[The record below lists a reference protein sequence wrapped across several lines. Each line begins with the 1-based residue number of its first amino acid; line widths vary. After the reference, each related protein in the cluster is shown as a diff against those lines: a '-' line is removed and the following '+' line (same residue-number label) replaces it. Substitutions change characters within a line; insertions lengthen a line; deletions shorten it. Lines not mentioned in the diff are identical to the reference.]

1 MPADDLKLHALNP
14 STDFYALLSLQPTAS
29 ESEIR
34 RAYRKTALKYHP
46 DKVGANNVAAREKF
60 ELLQVVNDVLS
71 DAALRELY
79 DNARRAEE
87 AKREREAVF
96 DGRRKWMREDLERRE
111 GAAGGKRKREEEEEQ
126 GFEREVRRLDE
137 DGRRRRMEREGIVR
151 REAERQEA
159 EEERSESV
167 APVKSGGGDARES
180 AGPTDLDRSVTLRFP
195 ASAASQLDRDTLIRL
210 WERFGPIEDCVLRE
224 KKLKKDG
231 EKHRTSYLTAILV
244 YKSIVSAHAA
254 TCDIPKLQETDPE
267 TWIIFEAVGW
277 AAGKEPECLPKPATS
292 APQTRDV
299 ESGVSGGNT
308 TPSTTQREPS
318 TGKGGAGP
326 KKAPYFASFKGT
338 PAGKPPEGANTPSPD
353 DIMMMRLKNAEK
365 RRLEEKIR
373 TEETVAAT
381 AAVDT

>member
-87 AKREREAVF
+87 AKREREAAF

-111 GAAGGKRKREEEEEQ
+111 GAVGGKRKREEEEEQ
-126 GFEREVRRLDE
+126 GFEREVRRLAE
-137 DGRRRRMEREGIVR
+137 DGRRRRMEREAMVR
-151 REAERQEA
+151 REAEMKA
-159 EEERSESV
+159 EEECSETVASV
-167 APVKSGGGDARES
+167 KGGGGDLRES

-210 WERFGPIEDCVLRE
+210 WERFGPIEVCVLRE

-231 EKHRTSYLTAILV
+231 EKHRLPYLTAVLV
-244 YKSIVSAHAA
+244 YKSIVGAHAA
-254 TCDIPKLQETDPE
+254 ICDISKLQRTDPE
-267 TWIIFEAVGW
+267 TWSIFEAVGW
-277 AAGKEPECLPKPATS
+277 AAGIESEYLPKPAE
-292 APQTRDV
+292 RRK
-299 ESGVSGGNT
+299 
-308 TPSTTQREPS
+308 RE
-318 TGKGGAGP
+318 T
-326 KKAPYFASFKGT
+326 
-338 PAGKPPEGANTPSPD
+338 
-353 DIMMMRLKNAEK
+353 
-365 RRLEEKIR
+365 
-373 TEETVAAT
+373 
-381 AAVDT
+381 